1 MSVYVGVIKNNEWL
15 LEPTKDMP
23 FVSEEN
29 TFNSNGPEAGE
40 LTYVGNDCFVAMKK
54 SKVVP

>member
-1 MSVYVGVIKNNEWL
+1 
-15 LEPTKDMP
+15 MP

-40 LTYVGNDCFVAMKK
+40 ITYVGNDCFVAMKK